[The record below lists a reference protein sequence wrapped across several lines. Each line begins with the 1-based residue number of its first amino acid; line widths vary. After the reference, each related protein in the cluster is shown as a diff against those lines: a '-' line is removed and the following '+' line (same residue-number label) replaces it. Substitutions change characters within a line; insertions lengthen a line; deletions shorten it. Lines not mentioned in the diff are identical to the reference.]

1 MTYYTVKAV
10 NAQGRPYSVSVSTM
24 MLVRLAIWELEK
36 HQYTQVV
43 YYEDCGLHTAE
54 DTLLDDICEFSNY

>member
-1 MTYYTVKAV
+1 MSYYTVKAI
-10 NAQGRPYSVSVSTM
+10 NAQGRPYCSSVSTM
-24 MLVRLAIWELEK
+24 ELVRLAICELEK